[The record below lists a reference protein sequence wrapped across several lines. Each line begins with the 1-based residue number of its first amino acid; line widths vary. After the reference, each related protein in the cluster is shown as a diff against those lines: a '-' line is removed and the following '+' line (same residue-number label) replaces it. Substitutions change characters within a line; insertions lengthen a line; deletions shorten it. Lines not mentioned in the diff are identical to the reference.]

1 MPVVLY
7 LDIPQSPTDLNIT
20 YLDYSMISV
29 QWKPG
34 FDGGWTQS
42 FNISLDNSLWK
53 ETNESYFTFT
63 RKIIEKG
70 KWKSSNLLVLDLR
83 HLTDYNITVRAY
95 NKLGQSLADSFIRVR
110 TKDVPIQQEGKDL
123 ISSIL

>member
-1 MPVVLY
+1 MEFLFRSFVNSLIKSIIYMPVVLY

-70 KWKSSNLLVLDLR
+70 K
-83 HLTDYNITVRAY
+83 
-95 NKLGQSLADSFIRVR
+95 
-110 TKDVPIQQEGKDL
+110 
-123 ISSIL
+123 